1 MGRGRILALPYPA
14 QGHVSPMM
22 AFCRVLEKHGFKIT
36 FVNTDFNHKR
46 IVRAGVGKDS
56 LSMGSNNI
64 NFVSIPDGLDPED
77 ERNELEFPKLCQSML
92 LTMPAKL
99 EELVRGI
106 NSNAAAASGGR
117 GGLAGGTDD
126 DDDDKITCFITEFG
140 MSWALE
146 VADKMGIKGAAYY
159 PMCTTFCNATSFF
172 APNKELEA
180 FLNSD
185 GIKGCGTDQLP
196 EEVQKILSLPTGDLD
211 TLKIIFEYSARNLK
225 AMEKTEWW
233 LCNSAYELE
242 PDEFAKVPRLLPIGP
257 NLAEISGSSRAQ
269 FFQEDSS
276 CLEWLDQQPPC
287 SVIYVAFG
295 SVATFEP
302 TQFQE
307 LALGLD
313 LTNRPFLW
321 VVRPNIINSSS
332 CAFPDEFKGTRGKI
346 VTWAPQPRVLNHPSI
361 ACFLSHCG
369 WNSTI
374 EGLSSAVP
382 FLCWPFFADQI
393 TNKMCICDVWK
404 VGVGFDPDDN
414 HGIIRRS
421 EIKKK
426 VDLLFGDDNIR
437 ARSSQLRDT
446 VLSTT
451 AEGGRSSKNLNKFIN
466 WLRE

>member
-14 QGHVSPMM
+14 QGYVSPMM
-22 AFCRVLEKHGFKIT
+22 ALCRVLEKLGFKVT

-46 IVRAGVGKDS
+46 IMRAGVGRDS

-77 ERNELEFPKLCQSML
+77 ERNEHEFPKLCQSML

-106 NSNAAAASGGR
+106 NNNAA
-117 GGLAGGTDD
+117 TH
-126 DDDDKITCFITEFG
+126 DDDKIT
-140 MSWALE
+140 
-146 VADKMGIKGAAYY
+146 Y
-159 PMCTTFCNATSFF
+159 
-172 APNKELEA
+172 
-180 FLNSD
+180 FLTD
-185 GIKGCGTDQLP
+185 GINGRGTDQSP
-196 EEVQKILSLPTGDLD
+196 EEVENILSLPTGDSD
-211 TLKIIFEYSARNLK
+211 TPKIMFEYMARNLK
-225 AMEKTEWW
+225 AMKKTEWW

-257 NLAEISGSSRAQ
+257 IQTEISGSSRAQ

-295 SVATFEP
+295 SIVTFEP

-321 VVRPNIINSSS
+321 AVRPNIINSSS

-346 VTWAPQPRVLNHPSI
+346 ITWAPQPRVLNHPSI

-369 WNSTI
+369 WTSTI
-374 EGLSSAVP
+374 EGLSNAVP
-382 FLCWPFFADQI
+382 FLCWPFVADQI
-393 TNKMCICDVWK
+393 TNKKCICDVWK
-404 VGVGFDPDDN
+404 VGVGIFDPDDN
-414 HGIIRRS
+414 HGIIPRS

-426 VDLLFGDDNIR
+426 VDLLLGDDNIR

-451 AEGGRSSKNLNKFIN
+451 AEGGRSSKNLNNFLN

>member
-14 QGHVSPMM
+14 QGYVSPMM
-22 AFCRVLEKHGFKIT
+22 ALCRVLEKLGFKVT

-46 IVRAGVGKDS
+46 IMRAGVGRDS

-77 ERNELEFPKLCQSML
+77 ERNEHEFPKLCQSML

-106 NSNAAAASGGR
+106 NNNAA
-117 GGLAGGTDD
+117 TH
-126 DDDDKITCFITEFG
+126 DDDKITCFLTDFG

-146 VADKMGIKGAAYY
+146 VANKMGIKGAAYHAL
-159 PMCTTFCNATSFF
+159 CATFCNATSFI
-172 APNKELEA
+172 APNMPLDA

-185 GIKGCGTDQLP
+185 GINGRGTDQSP
-196 EEVQKILSLPTGDLD
+196 EEVENILSLPTGDSD
-211 TLKIIFEYSARNLK
+211 TPKIMFEYMARNLK
-225 AMEKTEWW
+225 AMTKTEWW

-257 NLAEISGSSRAQ
+257 IQTEISGSSTAQ

-276 CLEWLDQQPPC
+276 CLEWLDRQPPC

-295 SVATFEP
+295 SIVTFEP

-321 VVRPNIINSSS
+321 AVRPNIINSSS

-346 VTWAPQPRVLNHPSI
+346 ITWAPQPRVLNHPSI

-369 WNSTI
+369 WTSTI
-374 EGLSSAVP
+374 EGLSNAVP

-393 TNKMCICDVWK
+393 TNKKCICEVWK
-404 VGVGFDPDDN
+404 VGVGIFCCGWRQN
-414 HGIIRRS
+414 G
-421 EIKKK
+421 E
-426 VDLLFGDDNIR
+426 
-437 ARSSQLRDT
+437 Q
-446 VLSTT
+446 
-451 AEGGRSSKNLNKFIN
+451 
-466 WLRE
+466 